1 MTINIDPNIFTI
13 GFITLSWHGLF
24 SALGVLLGVLFTAR
38 LLKDSSI
45 TEDQYYSVALWAII
59 GGMVGARL
67 LFVIENIY
75 LFLPS
80 PLSVFAVNEG
90 GISVFGATLGGTL
103 AAYLGAKRYG
113 IDVPTLADAAGPGF
127 SFGEG
132 VGRIG
137 DIINGEHHG
146 APTDLPWGIV
156 YSHSNTLGEIGVK
169 VHPAVGYEMIYD
181 FMVAGLLVLFRGRLP
196 RPGMIYLLY
205 IFLYSLGRLTIGFFR
220 KDNHVL
226 FNLGM
231 AQLIGV
237 AGMTV
242 CVVWAVVML
251 TSKAPSTPTRS
262 VRRRAARHRS

>member
-13 GFITLSWHGLF
+13 GFVTLSWHGLF
-24 SALGVLLGVLFTAR
+24 SALGVLLGVLFAAR
-38 LLKDSSI
+38 LLRDTSI
-45 TEDQYYSVALWAII
+45 TDDQYYSAALWGII
-59 GGMVGARL
+59 GGIVGARL

-80 PLSVFAVNEG
+80 PLSVFAINEG

-103 AAYLGAKRYG
+103 AAYFGAKRYG
-113 IDVPTLADAAGPGF
+113 IHVPTVADAAGPGF
-127 SFGEG
+127 SLGQG
-132 VGRIG
+132 IGRIG

-156 YSHSNTLGEIGVK
+156 YTHPNTLGELDVK
-169 VHPAVGYEMIYD
+169 VHPAVGYEMIYN
-181 FMVAGLLVLFRGRLP
+181 FAVVGLLLLLRGRLP

-205 IFLYSLGRLTIGFFR
+205 IFLYSLGRLTVGFFR
-220 KDNHVL
+220 KDNLVL

-237 AGMTV
+237 AGMIV
-242 CVVWAVVML
+242 CAIWALVMV
-251 TSKAPSTPTRS
+251 TSNTPSTPPRS
-262 VRRRAARHRS
+262 QRRRAARHRT